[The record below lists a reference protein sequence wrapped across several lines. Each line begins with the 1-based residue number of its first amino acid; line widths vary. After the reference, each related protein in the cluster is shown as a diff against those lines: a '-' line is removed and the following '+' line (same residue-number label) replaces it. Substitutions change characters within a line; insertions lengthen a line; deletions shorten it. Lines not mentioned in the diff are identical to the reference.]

1 MRVATGLF
9 CLFLVLFGCK
19 GSTFAD
25 KDGSRKDGDAAP
37 ATDDTDDAIA
47 LEPTAVGGAYLGCFV
62 DLQLAPEIQGMSA
75 DELPVGCQVFEDSNF
90 NRIKEK
96 HSVVVESGAWEIAG
110 NQKPLVI
117 QTLNQHPRWAWAT
130 RVPPFALHANLFLQ
144 ARSQATTNPVSV
156 RVELM
161 DFLPSGLIT
170 GPQAMLTG
178 AYKMRIKG
186 TFFCA
191 DGNPVWGWDALS
203 KKPIVD
209 PVMIDGCSE
218 SLNFR
223 FTRFE
228 SGLRI
233 HVPNPNPLTCD
244 TDNYAVEHCN
254 DSCVD
259 LENFGIGSRFVLWA
273 CTKSLEAQS
282 YKFTAGS
289 KGSVRIEGN
298 GRPLTKFGALLVPDV
313 GSLVEFEIVPVLP

>member
-1 MRVATGLF
+1 MRVATGL
-9 CLFLVLFGCK
+9 LFLCFMFLGCK

-37 ATDDTDDAIA
+37 ASDDTDDAIA

-62 DLQLAPEIQGMSA
+62 DPQLAPEVQGS
-75 DELPVGCQVFEDSNF
+75 DPTELPVGCQVFEDANF
-90 NRIKEK
+90 NRVKEK
-96 HSVVVESGAWEIAG
+96 HTVVVDSGEWEIAG
-110 NQKPLVI
+110 NPKPLAI

-144 ARSQATTNPVSV
+144 ARSQASAKPLRV

-170 GPQAMLTG
+170 GPQAMLAG

-191 DGNPVWGWDALS
+191 DGNPVWGWDALN

-228 SGLRI
+228 NGLRI
-233 HVPNPNPLTCD
+233 HVPNPKPLTCD
-244 TDNYAVEHCN
+244 TENYAVEHCN

-259 LENFGIGSRFVLWA
+259 LEDFGTGSRFVLWA
-273 CTKSLEAQS
+273 CTKSMEAQS
-282 YKFTAGS
+282 YTIVPGS
-289 KGSVRIEGN
+289 KGSIRIQGN

-313 GSLVEFEIVPVLP
+313 GLAVEFEIVPVAP